1 LAGNP
6 FWIEATLSVVI
17 PSVVRVIRTK
27 PGGNATNP
35 TTEYSALLHTVRDAG
50 LLRRRTGFYFIVFGI
65 ILLAIGGEI
74 TGFILLQHTWYEL
87 LIAAGMGVIFT
98 QLSFLAHETSHRQVF
113 ESGRANDLA
122 GRTIANLF
130 VGISYSWWMK
140 KHSRHHAN
148 PNLVGKDP
156 DIERDFISFVETDA
170 AKATGFYAWF
180 TRRQGFMLFPI
191 LIFEGINLHIH
202 AFRTVFGRDKVDKRW
217 VEMSMVVPR
226 IALYFTGIFF
236 VLPLGMAFAF
246 IGVQLAVFGVYMGA
260 SFAVNHTGMPI
271 LPHDSKVDF
280 LRRQVLTSRNI
291 RGNVAMDS
299 FMGGLNYQIEHH
311 LFPNMPRPNL
321 KAAQAIARE
330 YCDTNSILYT
340 ETGLTQ
346 AYGIV
351 IRHLNKVGLSAAD
364 PFHCP
369 AAASF
374 GR

>member
-1 LAGNP
+1 V
-6 FWIEATLSVVI
+6 SVV
-17 PSVVRVIRTK
+17 PSIVRIIRTK
-27 PGGNATNP
+27 PGGNQANP

-50 LLRRRTGFYFIVFGI
+50 LLRRRTGFYCLVFGI
-65 ILLAIGGEI
+65 ILIAIGGEI
-74 TGFILLQHTWYEL
+74 TGFILLRNTWYEL
-87 LIAAGMGVIFT
+87 LIAAGMGIIFT
-98 QLSFLAHETSHRQVF
+98 QLSFLAHETGHKQVF
-113 ESGRANDLA
+113 ASGRANEIA

-148 PNLVGKDP
+148 PNILGKDP
-156 DIERDFISFVETDA
+156 DIERDVVSFIETDA
-170 AKATGFYAWF
+170 ARSRGLYAWF
-180 TRRQGFMLFPI
+180 TRRQGSLLFPMLI
-191 LIFEGINLHIH
+191 LEGLNLHIH

-217 VEMSMVVPR
+217 LEMSMVVPR
-226 IALYFTGIFF
+226 IGLYFAGIFL
-236 VLPLGMAFAF
+236 VMPLGMAFAF

-260 SFAVNHTGMPI
+260 SFAVNHVGMPI

-280 LRRQVLTSRNI
+280 LRRQVITARNI
-291 RGNVAMDS
+291 RGNTVMDS

-321 KAAQAIARE
+321 KRAQVIARE
-330 YCDTNSILYT
+330 YCAANSIAYT
-340 ETGLTQ
+340 ETSLTG

-351 IRHLNKVGLSAAD
+351 VRHLNKIGLSAGMT
-364 PFHCP
+364 FNCP